1 MSHILMRWKRFFPW
15 GLAILLIACS
25 VAHAGAPSGPRVHLS
40 FEGGLANSVG
50 TMYLG
55 ATPEPAYFGEGVVGR
70 SLDLTGAAV
79 NRYPVD
85 LGEVESLKGD
95 GDLSIEVWVRMK
107 SGTRD
112 DNRIVSCMDGFS
124 GWRGTTDETRGWAIR
139 AQANG
144 SWEWQILGPAH
155 HEEEGPKKKAAT
167 TVGMMF
173 RGVDRDNPSYA
184 YRPTPERQPIN
195 DGRWHQL
202 AFTLDRQIDEVRLYY
217 DGRNVAIYDTG
228 WLGSIADSSHTVVGG
243 ILARWHGERE
253 SFTGRIDEVRM
264 WDQVIDASQIK
275 ANYETISG
283 AKVDEPSLGTDD
295 LKVLTFNIWHGGKS
309 HGESVGVERTIDVI
323 RESGADIIAM
333 QETYGAGA
341 IIADSLD
348 YYFYLRSSMSAD
360 DNTNHS
366 IMSRFPITDVD
377 NVFKPFMAGGA
388 NIAINPDQ
396 EIAFYTVWNNYQ
408 STRPRRPWRA
418 PEVTAQQLIDG
429 EKIAGDSW
437 EYPPLPRYEQTKEI
451 LRQIAPVLAAADK
464 VPVFVSGDWNSY
476 SHLDWTE
483 ATADQH
489 GGLAVEWP
497 VSKEIENQGLIDAYR
512 ELHSRVRL
520 EEGRRID
527 RVYYKGNGFQAIDAH
542 MYRWHPVKW
551 PSDHPAVIVTFR
563 QNQ

>member
-1 MSHILMRWKRFFPW
+1 MANS
-15 GLAILLIACS
+15 
-25 VAHAGAPSGPRVHLS
+25 AGAMHSGK
-40 FEGGLANSVG
+40 
-50 TMYLG
+50 
-55 ATPEPAYFGEGVVGR
+55 TPEPAYFDEGVLGR
-70 SLDLTGAAV
+70 GLDLTGAAV

-85 LGEVESLKGD
+85 LGEMEALKGD
-95 GDLSIEVWVRMK
+95 GDLSVEVWVRMHP
-107 SGTRD
+107 GTRD
-112 DNRIVSCMDGFS
+112 DNRIISCMDGFS

-139 AQANG
+139 SQPNG

-155 HEEEGPKKKAAT
+155 HEEQGPKRKAAT

-173 RGVDRDNPSYA
+173 RGVDRDNPSYSYQA
-184 YRPTPERQPIN
+184 TPERQPIN
-195 DGRWHQL
+195 DGRWHQI
-202 AFTLDRQIDEVRLYY
+202 AFTLDRKIEEARLYY

-228 WLGSIADSSHTVVGG
+228 WLSSIADSNHVVVGG

-253 SFTGRIDEVRM
+253 SFTGYIDEVRM
-264 WDQVIDASQIK
+264 WDHVVDGDEIQASYERIQGIDVI
-275 ANYETISG
+275 
-283 AKVDEPSLGTDD
+283 EPTLGDDD
-295 LKVLTFNIWHGGKS
+295 LKVMTFNIWHGGKS

-341 IIADSLD
+341 IIADSLG

-366 IMSRFPITDVD
+366 IMSRFPITAVHRI
-377 NVFKPFMAGGA
+377 FKPFMSGGA
-388 NIAINPDQ
+388 NIELNPGE

-418 PEVTAQQLIDG
+418 PDVTPQQLVDG
-429 EKIAGDSW
+429 EKIAGESW

-451 LRQIAPVLAAADK
+451 LRQMASVLDAAEK

-483 ATADQH
+483 ATADRH

-497 VSKEIENQGLIDAYR
+497 VSKELEDQGLIDAYR
-512 ELHSRVRL
+512 ELHPRVRSN
-520 EEGRRID
+520 EGSRID
-527 RVYYKGNGFQAIDAH
+527 RIYYKGSGFRAIDAQ

-551 PSDHPAVIVTFR
+551 PSDHPAVIATFR
-563 QNQ
+563 QSGE

>member
-1 MSHILMRWKRFFPW
+1 M
-15 GLAILLIACS
+15 LAIALGT
-25 VAHAGAPSGPRVHLS
+25 GAASAVSGPLVHLA
-40 FEGGLANSVG
+40 FEGNLTNTHDANLSG
-50 TMYLG
+50 T
-55 ATPEPAYFGEGVVGR
+55 TREPGTFDDGIVGR

-95 GDLSIEVWVRMK
+95 GDLSVEVWVQMNP
-107 SGTRD
+107 GTQD

-139 AQANG
+139 SRTNG
-144 SWEWQILGPAH
+144 SWEWQILGPGH
-155 HEEEGPKKKAAT
+155 HQEEGPKKKAAT

-173 RGVDRDNPSYA
+173 RGIDRNNPSYSYQA
-184 YRPTPERQPIN
+184 TPERQPIN
-195 DGRWHQL
+195 DGQWHQL
-202 AFTLDRQIDEVRLYY
+202 AFTLDRNSKQARLYY
-217 DGRNVAIYDTG
+217 DGRNVAIYDTN
-228 WLGSIADSSHTVVGG
+228 WLGDIADSSHVVVGG
-243 ILARWHGERE
+243 ILADWHAERE

-264 WDQVIDASQIK
+264 WDHVVGAAKIRAS
-275 ANYETISG
+275 YETITG
-283 AKVDEPSLGTDD
+283 TKVEEPVLGDDD
-295 LKVLTFNIWHGGKS
+295 LKVMTFNIWHGGKS

-366 IMSRFPITDVD
+366 IMSRFPITVVD
-377 NVFKPFMAGGA
+377 DVFKPFMAGGA
-388 NIAINPDQ
+388 NIAINPGQ

-451 LRQIAPVLAAADK
+451 LRQIAPALAAADR

-489 GGLAVEWP
+489 GGLVVEWP
-497 VSKEIENQGLIDAYR
+497 VSKEIETQGLIDAYR
-512 ELHSRVRL
+512 ELHARVRS

-527 RVYYKGNGFQAIDAH
+527 RVYYKGAGFRAIDAH

-563 QNQ
+563 QTGDS

>member
-1 MSHILMRWKRFFPW
+1 MRPPPTHRGTLTMSILF
-15 GLAILLIACS
+15 AIALTAV
-25 VAHAGAPSGPRVHLS
+25 VARATTDPIIHLS
-40 FEGGLANSVG
+40 FEGDLANTANPDLV
-50 TMYLG
+50 
-55 ATPEPAYFGEGVVGR
+55 ATAGSPGSFDRGVAGS

-95 GDLSIEVWVRMK
+95 GDLSVEVWVQMDP
-107 SGTRD
+107 GTRD
-112 DNRIVSCMDGFS
+112 DNRIISCMDGFS

-139 AQANG
+139 SLANG

-155 HEEEGPKKKAAT
+155 HQEEGPKKKAAT
-167 TVGMMF
+167 TVGMMY
-173 RGVDRDNPSYA
+173 RGIDRDNPSYSYQA
-184 YRPTPERQPIN
+184 TPERQPLD

-202 AFTLDRQIDEVRLYY
+202 AFTLDRQEEEARLYY

-243 ILARWHGERE
+243 ILARWHAERE

-264 WDQVIDASQIK
+264 WDRVVDGNQIK
-275 ANYETISG
+275 ASYETISG
-283 AKVDEPSLGTDD
+283 TQVVEPTLGDDD
-295 LKVLTFNIWHGGKS
+295 LKVMTFNIWHGGKS
-309 HGESVGVERTIDVI
+309 HGESVGVQRTIDVI
-323 RESGADIIAM
+323 RETGADIIAM

-366 IMSRFPITDVD
+366 IMSRFPITAIDR
-377 NVFKPFMAGGA
+377 VFKPFMSGGA
-388 NIAINPDQ
+388 RIAINPDQ

-418 PEVTAQQLIDG
+418 PEVTAQQLVDG

-483 ATADQH
+483 ATADRH

-497 VSKEIENQGLIDAYR
+497 VSKELEDQGLIDAYR
-512 ELHSRVRL
+512 ELHKRVRS

-527 RVYYKGNGFQAIDAH
+527 RIYYKGDGFRAIDAH

-563 QNQ
+563 QTGE